1 MKNNNIWKNKIFRRY
16 LYAYVITQ
24 INIWIIPT
32 ITPILLNKQ
41 FGIGK
46 EFAFSLGLQ
55 WLPSIL
61 LGPIT
66 AMLIKRWGS
75 HKIYMA
81 VMFFYSMILFA
92 LPFTA
97 QFIHIQL
104 LIFGLGIGQAIAS
117 PSSLTLRAY
126 VIPEGME
133 IAGNSIIIG
142 IQRLSKMIGPLVASV
157 LIFLFNVET
166 AFFISGLLCYPSVI
180 ALMAIPL
187 KKYKVMIDQAKK
199 DVKNKF
205 SAFYHSIL
213 TFFIHDKL
221 LLGLFVTAIGYT
233 ITLGA
238 LKIYLF
244 TLADLMG
251 DSERVYSILLASQG
265 FGACMGA
272 IFSQKIISIFHHKLT
287 LPKIYA
293 IVSILEGS
301 ILLLVNVNHQ
311 IVFVTCILIIAAVFE
326 TLAFVTYFT
335 LLQKRISK
343 EQQGVFNSVTMPII
357 DSSYLVGVVLIGF
370 IIDKYSLSIILW
382 IIVSFTIGT
391 VLMFINTFIKESD
404 RSISELGIE
413 K

>member
-1 MKNNNIWKNKIFRRY
+1 M
-16 LYAYVITQ
+16 YAYVITQ
-24 INIWIIPT
+24 INIWLIPT
-32 ITPILLNKQ
+32 LTPILLNKQ

-97 QFIHIQL
+97 HLLHIQL

-142 IQRLSKMIGPLVASV
+142 IQRLSKMIGPLVAGL
-157 LIFLFNVET
+157 LIFLFNADT
-166 AFFISGLLCYPSVI
+166 AFFISGLLCYPSII

-187 KKYKVMIDQAKK
+187 KKHKVMIEEAKK
-199 DVKNKF
+199 DVKSKTSEF
-205 SAFYHSIL
+205 FHL
-213 TFFIHDKL
+213 FFTFFIQDKL

-251 DSERVYSILLASQG
+251 DSERVYSLLLASQG
-265 FGACMGA
+265 FGALMGA
-272 IFSQKIISIFHHKLT
+272 VFSQKMIAIFQYKLT

-301 ILLLVNVNHQ
+301 ILLFVNINHH
-311 IVFVTCILIIAAVFE
+311 IVFVTCILIFAAVFE

-335 LLQKRISK
+335 LLQKTISK

-357 DSSYLVGVVLIGF
+357 DSSYLVGVMLIGF
-370 IIDKYSLSIILW
+370 IIDRYSLSFILW
-382 IIVSFTIGT
+382 ITVSFTIGT
-391 VLMFINTFIKESD
+391 VLMFIKTFFKESD
-404 RSISELGIE
+404 RRISGLGTE